1 MKPTSRTG
9 LGVALVAAWLAS
21 ACGSGG
27 TYDDGDGVG
36 GNDNGIPTATV
47 DEFSTWVASR
57 DADDTA
63 EPLDVSRTQPP
74 TSESAEPLPLG

>member
-9 LGVALVAAWLAS
+9 LGVALVVALLAS

-27 TYDDGDGVG
+27 NYDDGGA
-36 GNDNGIPTATV
+36 NDDGIPTATV